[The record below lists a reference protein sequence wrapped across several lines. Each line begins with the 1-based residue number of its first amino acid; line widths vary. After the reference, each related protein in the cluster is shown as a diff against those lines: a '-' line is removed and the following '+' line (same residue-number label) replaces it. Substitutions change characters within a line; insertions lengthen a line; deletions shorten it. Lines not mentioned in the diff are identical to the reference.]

1 MDRAVIDV
9 LERASSQDP
18 NVLKPAEQA
27 LKEWET
33 QPGFYTA
40 LFNVFSNTSFT
51 INVRWMAILYLKNGV
66 DRYWRKN
73 APGEIDV
80 NEKEYI
86 RQGLISK
93 FNEPVNQLAIQL
105 AVLIAKIARYDCP
118 KQWELLVP
126 TLVQVIGSEDSLIQH
141 RALLTFHQVIKTL
154 ASKRLL
160 ADKRIFQELTI
171 NVFNLVFNLWSTY
184 TESFL
189 VLTPNGAADHQILES
204 LEKAL
209 LLLKMLRKLIIHGM
223 IKPSEDETALNFL
236 KIIFQRIRPCLECR
250 KTLLTRNIRI
260 ESCEK
265 FIIQM
270 IKVLLEMVEQHPF
283 CYIEYIPASLELAV
297 FYCFTQNG
305 QNFVFERFIIQCL
318 NLMKKILQA
327 NKYKQ
332 TVKTSLETYYP
343 LTVRANQLKQ
353 NFFTQEILTEI
364 CTRLVTHYFVLNQ
377 SDLECWD
384 SDPES
389 FGVDDCGESWKYN
402 LRPCTESVFLT
413 ILHQF
418 KEILAN
424 VLVELVQRHHQPVNP
439 NDLHGILMKDAVY
452 NAVGLAGFDLFD
464 EINFDQWFS
473 TSLKEELKDKSSN
486 NRIIR
491 RRVCWLIGRWTGVKL
506 SRELRPELYNLM
518 VQSLHP
524 SEDLGVRLAASD
536 ALKLAIDDFQF
547 NTDDFAPFLKP
558 AFSLLFSL
566 LKEVNQCDSKMRVLF
581 VLSFMIERVGCGIK
595 PHIEAFYA
603 YLPDL
608 WEQSE
613 QHNMLR
619 CAIVSTLVHLV
630 KALGADSVILQQ
642 PLVVGVVE
650 LSCDL
655 NQDDHVY
662 LLDDGLDLWL
672 ALVENSPM
680 SNAAIMNLFRNMSE
694 LLETSAENLRVCL
707 YIIQAYLL
715 LSPQEFLTGQ
725 GLSVVESLRSML
737 TDLGAEGIIMV
748 MRTLEL
754 SLKVNPTHG
763 VQFIKPFLVG
773 IFENLYRGE
782 EQPMLLT
789 MYLSIAARVLLISR
803 DVFNEV
809 IRQLVSQYGPSTKE
823 DMVFAKIMVAYMGH
837 MPLITQQKRRKLLAL
852 ALCSIVDTNCP
863 SSVLQYFPK
872 IIISIVE
879 TLNDITEVNDQGVNV
894 DTMMLDDQNDQ
905 LEDIGY
911 ETEHLQR
918 KRRLAFTDPVHC
930 IALEELLQNQL
941 NLLKRSIG
949 EEQFSH
955 MMQSLGL
962 EANQQLREFVTI

>member
-18 NVLKPAEQA
+18 NILKPAEQA

-40 LFNVFSNTSFT
+40 LFNVFSNTSFS

-73 APGEIDV
+73 APGEIDL

-118 KQWELLVP
+118 KNWESLVP
-126 TLVQVIGSEDSLIQH
+126 TLLEVIRSEDSLIQH
-141 RALLTFHQVIKTL
+141 RALLTFHQVVKTL
-154 ASKRLL
+154 ASKRLS
-160 ADKRIFQELTI
+160 ADRRIFQDLTM
-171 NVFNLVFNLWSTY
+171 NVFNYVFGLWNNY

-189 VLTPNGAADHQILES
+189 VLTSNGTDQQILES

-209 LLLKMLRKLIIHGM
+209 LLLKMLRKLSVHGM
-223 IKPSEDETALNFL
+223 IKPSQDENAMLFL
-236 KIIFQRIRPCLECR
+236 KLIFERIKTCLECR
-250 KTLLTRNIRI
+250 KTLLSRNIRV

-265 FIIQM
+265 FIIHM
-270 IKVLLEMVEQHPF
+270 KKVLLEMVEYHPYCF
-283 CYIEYIPASLELAV
+283 IEYIPASLELAV
-297 FYCFTQNG
+297 FYCFTQDG
-305 QNFVFERFIIQCL
+305 QNLVFERFIIQCL

-327 NKYKQ
+327 NKYKLA
-332 TVKTSLETYYP
+332 KMMEESDYP
-343 LTVRANQLKQ
+343 FAVRASQLKQ
-353 NFFTQEILTEI
+353 EFFTQQILTEI

-418 KEILAN
+418 KDVLSN
-424 VLVELVQRHHQPVNP
+424 VLVELVQRHHQPVDP

-506 SRELRPELYNLM
+506 SQELRPDLYDLM

-547 NTDDFAPFLKP
+547 NTNDFAPFLKP

-566 LKEVNQCDSKMRVLF
+566 LKTVNQCDSKMRVLF

-608 WEQSE
+608 WQQSE

-672 ALVENSPM
+672 ALVENSPL
-680 SNAAIMNLFRNMSE
+680 SNPAIMNLFKNMPE
-694 LLETSAENLRVCL
+694 LLETSSENLRVCL
-707 YIIQAYLL
+707 YIIKAYLL
-715 LSPQEFLTGQ
+715 LNPQEFITRQ
-725 GLSVVESLRSML
+725 GLSIVESLRSML
-737 TDLGAEGIIMV
+737 TDLGSEGIIMV

-754 SLKVNPTHG
+754 SLKVDPGNG

-773 IFENLYRGE
+773 IFENIYRGDSH
-782 EQPMLLT
+782 PMLLT

-809 IRQLVSQYGPSTKE
+809 VRELVARIGPITKE
-823 DMVFAKIMVAYMGH
+823 EMVFAQIMVVYMGH

-852 ALCSIVDTNCP
+852 ALSSIIDTNCP
-863 SSVLQYFPK
+863 SAVLQYFPK
-872 IIISIVE
+872 MIVSVVE
-879 TLNDITEVNDQGVNV
+879 TLNDITEVNDQGVTV
-894 DTMMLDDQNDQ
+894 DSMMLDDQNDQ

-949 EEQFSH
+949 EEQFNH
-955 MMQSLGL
+955 MIQSLGL
-962 EANQQLREFVTI
+962 EVNQQLREYVTI